1 MVGQVVATLSI
12 GKVTVQVAYN
22 RAEHFAQVLGMS
34 IINNDPEPE
43 VVVPEPRKPRGR
55 PKKVS

>member
-1 MVGQVVATLSI
+1 MATLSN
-12 GKVTVQVAYN
+12 GKVTVQVADN